1 MINKLKSIYFYLLYK
16 VNKLKSAKI
25 VCLEM
30 VRLLCSE
37 IWVFA
42 FVGWR
47 YVPSPPVLSRVN
59 NNVMLIICHTVQHKI
74 DFYLWN
80 FKSTIRRM
88 CLFMFWCWA
97 CHKTESTDLPFEYE
111 HVCHGVSC
119 PTFFDTNSLHFSRC
133 FFRNAAFRNRFGCL
147 QMYLLVSFSITFYL
161 GLIITLVARV
171 IKKLKSYH
179 TIIITSWNVVNA
191 VEWCK

>member
-111 HVCHGVSC
+111 HVCHGVGCRSMVVR
-119 PTFFDTNSLHFSRC
+119 DTS
-133 FFRNAAFRNRFGCL
+133 
-147 QMYLLVSFSITFYL
+147 
-161 GLIITLVARV
+161 LVALVTWLWSNRPGSCV
-171 IKKLKSYH
+171 RSGNYRKCKTQLEDAPSSVVSKPVSK
-179 TIIITSWNVVNA
+179 TIENV
-191 VEWCK
+191 

>member
-111 HVCHGVSC
+111 HVCHGVKQ
-119 PTFFDTNSLHFSRC
+119 SLELNQLSKIGISSSLKQCKIFAYFLH
-133 FFRNAAFRNRFGCL
+133 NL
-147 QMYLLVSFSITFYL
+147 QKRRLFKID
-161 GLIITLVARV
+161 
-171 IKKLKSYH
+171 
-179 TIIITSWNVVNA
+179 
-191 VEWCK
+191 

>member
-97 CHKTESTDLPFEYE
+97 CHKTESTDLPFEYD
-111 HVCHGVSC
+111 HVCHGVLSIQ
-119 PTFFDTNSLHFSRC
+119 SLVTVSPLHKVAPSWHIE
-133 FFRNAAFRNRFGCL
+133 
-147 QMYLLVSFSITFYL
+147 YLSLISELVYFAKP
-161 GLIITLVARV
+161 V
-171 IKKLKSYH
+171 
-179 TIIITSWNVVNA
+179 
-191 VEWCK
+191 

>member
-111 HVCHGVSC
+111 HVCHGVK
-119 PTFFDTNSLHFSRC
+119 L
-133 FFRNAAFRNRFGCL
+133 AK
-147 QMYLLVSFSITFYL
+147 MYMLRKNTRWKVHQILKILILSAYKSIFIWIFL
-161 GLIITLVARV
+161 
-171 IKKLKSYH
+171 KK
-179 TIIITSWNVVNA
+179 
-191 VEWCK
+191 

>member
-1 MINKLKSIYFYLLYK
+1 
-16 VNKLKSAKI
+16 
-25 VCLEM
+25 M

-111 HVCHGVSC
+111 HVCHGVTTTVSVVSPDC
-119 PTFFDTNSLHFSRC
+119 CGTSLVNIPPDQSPSDSPGTRSGPIRARIRTRDQSQAPDPAHCSQENRSVLLASSTALIVNHF
-133 FFRNAAFRNRFGCL
+133 
-147 QMYLLVSFSITFYL
+147 QEKV
-161 GLIITLVARV
+161 LIISFLS
-171 IKKLKSYH
+171 L
-179 TIIITSWNVVNA
+179 
-191 VEWCK
+191 E

>member
-97 CHKTESTDLPFEYE
+97 CHKTESTDLPFEYD
-111 HVCHGVSC
+111 HVCHGVANHEQKSFLISFF
-119 PTFFDTNSLHFSRC
+119 TFFQQYFWNCNDLWALTLLQS
-133 FFRNAAFRNRFGCL
+133 NR
-147 QMYLLVSFSITFYL
+147 
-161 GLIITLVARV
+161 
-171 IKKLKSYH
+171 
-179 TIIITSWNVVNA
+179 
-191 VEWCK
+191 

>member
-111 HVCHGVSC
+111 HVCHGVFLIKMVLC
-119 PTFFDTNSLHFSRC
+119 VNTCVLHVCDMWDNHQSMSWPQKPPC
-133 FFRNAAFRNRFGCL
+133 
-147 QMYLLVSFSITFYL
+147 
-161 GLIITLVARV
+161 RV
-171 IKKLKSYH
+171 KFH
-179 TIIITSWNVVNA
+179 
-191 VEWCK
+191 

>member
-111 HVCHGVSC
+111 HVCHGVTPRV
-119 PTFFDTNSLHFSRC
+119 PTTTKTNIQPGGGKVIIYSE
-133 FFRNAAFRNRFGCL
+133 G
-147 QMYLLVSFSITFYL
+147 SFSYNTPPTP
-161 GLIITLVARV
+161 TL
-171 IKKLKSYH
+171 L
-179 TIIITSWNVVNA
+179 
-191 VEWCK
+191 

>member
-111 HVCHGVSC
+111 HVCHGVA
-119 PTFFDTNSLHFSRC
+119 SRAVC
-133 FFRNAAFRNRFGCL
+133 YKHCKRMERRKFAKQCAREG
-147 QMYLLVSFSITFYL
+147 
-161 GLIITLVARV
+161 GLFKCCISR
-171 IKKLKSYH
+171 
-179 TIIITSWNVVNA
+179 
-191 VEWCK
+191 

>member
-1 MINKLKSIYFYLLYK
+1 
-16 VNKLKSAKI
+16 
-25 VCLEM
+25 M

-111 HVCHGVSC
+111 HVCHGVPCHLAYGPSSENMKSELRAPYSISNIMFPPRHGNQIRIEQYWGKHWRTSKYKSQINVINNVQ
-119 PTFFDTNSLHFSRC
+119 PTELSWVCKWNPRMSAASLYLNQNKSLKLN
-133 FFRNAAFRNRFGCL
+133 FRK
-147 QMYLLVSFSITFYL
+147 V
-161 GLIITLVARV
+161 
-171 IKKLKSYH
+171 
-179 TIIITSWNVVNA
+179 
-191 VEWCK
+191 

>member
-111 HVCHGVSC
+111 HVCHGVRWVIRNKVFQ
-119 PTFFDTNSLHFSRC
+119 FFTLLLYLYKNWKHFPVIMFERTWYFCLMSLI
-133 FFRNAAFRNRFGCL
+133 L
-147 QMYLLVSFSITFYL
+147 Q
-161 GLIITLVARV
+161 
-171 IKKLKSYH
+171 
-179 TIIITSWNVVNA
+179 
-191 VEWCK
+191 

>member
-1 MINKLKSIYFYLLYK
+1 
-16 VNKLKSAKI
+16 
-25 VCLEM
+25 M

-97 CHKTESTDLPFEYE
+97 CHKTESTDLPFEYD
-111 HVCHGVSC
+111 HVCHGVSGLLGNQNWQYRVVC
-119 PTFFDTNSLHFSRC
+119 LVIQTVDTEWSVWSSKLPIQSGLFGHPNCLYRVVCLVIQTDHTEWSLWS
-133 FFRNAAFRNRFGCL
+133 
-147 QMYLLVSFSITFYL
+147 YKVSIQS
-161 GLIITLVARV
+161 GLWANPNWVYRV
-171 IKKLKSYH
+171 VCEAIQTDH
-179 TIIITSWNVVNA
+179 T
-191 VEWCK
+191 E

>member
-111 HVCHGVSC
+111 HVCHGVRDWTTVFWWRLDWFLVC
-119 PTFFDTNSLHFSRC
+119 LKLYTLKLKYTLLTGERNSL
-133 FFRNAAFRNRFGCL
+133 
-147 QMYLLVSFSITFYL
+147 
-161 GLIITLVARV
+161 
-171 IKKLKSYH
+171 
-179 TIIITSWNVVNA
+179 
-191 VEWCK
+191 

>member
-111 HVCHGVSC
+111 HVCHGV
-119 PTFFDTNSLHFSRC
+119 
-133 FFRNAAFRNRFGCL
+133 
-147 QMYLLVSFSITFYL
+147 IW
-161 GLIITLVARV
+161 
-171 IKKLKSYH
+171 
-179 TIIITSWNVVNA
+179 TIINVVSQQQYVHQNMD
-191 VEWCK
+191 VYCCSFIMVNI

>member
-97 CHKTESTDLPFEYE
+97 CHKTESTDLPFEYD
-111 HVCHGVSC
+111 HVCHGVWS
-119 PTFFDTNSLHFSRC
+119 S
-133 FFRNAAFRNRFGCL
+133 
-147 QMYLLVSFSITFYL
+147 QILVSVKSQN
-161 GLIITLVARV
+161 
-171 IKKLKSYH
+171 IKTQQTQRSRADV
-179 TIIITSWNVVNA
+179 IIIAHHPPPPPPETFQSW
-191 VEWCK
+191 

>member
-97 CHKTESTDLPFEYE
+97 CHKTESTDLPFEYD
-111 HVCHGVSC
+111 HVCHGVGKREGRRLALKLWQWKNC
-119 PTFFDTNSLHFSRC
+119 VLDRVLDIVGFKPT
-133 FFRNAAFRNRFGCL
+133 
-147 QMYLLVSFSITFYL
+147 
-161 GLIITLVARV
+161 
-171 IKKLKSYH
+171 SYKH
-179 TIIITSWNVVNA
+179 
-191 VEWCK
+191 K

>member
-111 HVCHGVSC
+111 HVCHGVVTPQVVYEFINHHWLGSHFTLYTATRFYTYQ
-119 PTFFDTNSLHFSRC
+119 PSLPAHIR
-133 FFRNAAFRNRFGCL
+133 
-147 QMYLLVSFSITFYL
+147 
-161 GLIITLVARV
+161 
-171 IKKLKSYH
+171 
-179 TIIITSWNVVNA
+179 
-191 VEWCK
+191 E

>member
-111 HVCHGVSC
+111 HVCHGVHR
-119 PTFFDTNSLHFSRC
+119 T
-133 FFRNAAFRNRFGCL
+133 AAMFISADAYLWQSQVFKSDHIDPLCTVKYNIFG
-147 QMYLLVSFSITFYL
+147 
-161 GLIITLVARV
+161 
-171 IKKLKSYH
+171 
-179 TIIITSWNVVNA
+179 
-191 VEWCK
+191 

>member
-97 CHKTESTDLPFEYE
+97 CHKTESTDLPFEYD
-111 HVCHGVSC
+111 HVCHGVGRPSHQHSVHLIVSQENN
-119 PTFFDTNSLHFSRC
+119 TTTTTETEL
-133 FFRNAAFRNRFGCL
+133 FRVFA
-147 QMYLLVSFSITFYL
+147 
-161 GLIITLVARV
+161 
-171 IKKLKSYH
+171 K
-179 TIIITSWNVVNA
+179 
-191 VEWCK
+191 

>member
-111 HVCHGVSC
+111 HVCHGV
-119 PTFFDTNSLHFSRC
+119 
-133 FFRNAAFRNRFGCL
+133 
-147 QMYLLVSFSITFYL
+147 
-161 GLIITLVARV
+161 IITLIDFMEITVV
-171 IKKLKSYH
+171 HISYACTGDENQVSLLIASAKQRFSLCESADRCADNH
-179 TIIITSWNVVNA
+179 LY
-191 VEWCK
+191 VEYTLGQLLHMI

>member
-111 HVCHGVSC
+111 HVCHGVGPSSE
-119 PTFFDTNSLHFSRC
+119 N
-133 FFRNAAFRNRFGCL
+133 
-147 QMYLLVSFSITFYL
+147 
-161 GLIITLVARV
+161 
-171 IKKLKSYH
+171 LKSELRAPYSISNIIFPPRQSNSNW
-179 TIIITSWNVVNA
+179 TILREALTNQQI
-191 VEWCK
+191 

>member
-97 CHKTESTDLPFEYE
+97 CHKTESTDLPFEYD
-111 HVCHGVSC
+111 HVCHGVWRTA
-119 PTFFDTNSLHFSRC
+119 PPN
-133 FFRNAAFRNRFGCL
+133 
-147 QMYLLVSFSITFYL
+147 
-161 GLIITLVARV
+161 
-171 IKKLKSYH
+171 
-179 TIIITSWNVVNA
+179 IIIDKKWFHSRATSWQVQKFGSEN
-191 VEWCK
+191 

>member
-97 CHKTESTDLPFEYE
+97 CHKTESTDLPFEYD
-111 HVCHGVSC
+111 HVCHGVRHEMNFIELQ
-119 PTFFDTNSLHFSRC
+119 PNIAEIFWLLHSNNFTC
-133 FFRNAAFRNRFGCL
+133 FQTIVLF
-147 QMYLLVSFSITFYL
+147 Q
-161 GLIITLVARV
+161 
-171 IKKLKSYH
+171 IKLP
-179 TIIITSWNVVNA
+179 
-191 VEWCK
+191 

>member
-111 HVCHGVSC
+111 HVCHGVMYILLGYHGKNKKNFINGSIFHTKSW
-119 PTFFDTNSLHFSRC
+119 TFQHSLS
-133 FFRNAAFRNRFGCL
+133 L
-147 QMYLLVSFSITFYL
+147 ESWTTSI
-161 GLIITLVARV
+161 
-171 IKKLKSYH
+171 
-179 TIIITSWNVVNA
+179 
-191 VEWCK
+191 

>member
-97 CHKTESTDLPFEYE
+97 CHKTESTDLPFEYD
-111 HVCHGVSC
+111 HVCHGVLRTPAWLS
-119 PTFFDTNSLHFSRC
+119 FRKIRRVIIVRKDTKL
-133 FFRNAAFRNRFGCL
+133 
-147 QMYLLVSFSITFYL
+147 YTLVSSKPQVNRQGRRHIRFNSGKYL
-161 GLIITLVARV
+161 
-171 IKKLKSYH
+171 S
-179 TIIITSWNVVNA
+179 SSQ
-191 VEWCK
+191 

>member
-97 CHKTESTDLPFEYE
+97 CHKTESTDLPFEYD
-111 HVCHGVSC
+111 HVCHGVVAATTTQIYYLFRAAELF
-119 PTFFDTNSLHFSRC
+119 TFCQVTLGENDVSVVRNCFYSSQMDT
-133 FFRNAAFRNRFGCL
+133 
-147 QMYLLVSFSITFYL
+147 
-161 GLIITLVARV
+161 
-171 IKKLKSYH
+171 
-179 TIIITSWNVVNA
+179 
-191 VEWCK
+191 